1 MAEEEE
7 NECASEAEIRSAIDA
22 LGADRLKALDWGR
35 TLLQLRGRFAYGR
48 FAEGREPEDLYNEA
62 LKRIWEGARTGGKHG
77 RRWKPK
83 QCTFLEEVLGTMMS
97 VASHLAESYGENP
110 GNVPTRASD
119 FAEDEGQGPSSFADV
134 TEAVATDTPNPEE
147 AYAAAEVLTQLEE
160 LMKDD
165 EEVSEVLA
173 GLRLGMT
180 ESEIAQ
186 ATNLPAKR
194 VHAAIA
200 RIYYKIST
208 GTG

>member
-1 MAEEEE
+1 MAEEDD
-7 NECASEAEIRSAIDA
+7 NEYASEAEIRSAIDA

-35 TLLQLRGRFAYGR
+35 TLLQLRGKFAYGR

-62 LKRIWEGARTGGKHG
+62 LKRIWEGARTVGEHG

-97 VASHLAESYGENP
+97 VASHRAESYGKDP
-110 GNVPTRASD
+110 ANVPIRASD
-119 FAEDEGQGPSSFADV
+119 FAKAQGEDSFADV
-134 TEAVATDTPNPEE
+134 TEAVAADTPTPEE

-160 LMKDD
+160 LVKDD
-165 EEVSEVLA
+165 KEVSEVLA

-180 ESEIAQ
+180 ESEIAE

-200 RIYYKIST
+200 QIYYKIST
-208 GTG
+208 GMG

>member
-1 MAEEEE
+1 MAEEDR
-7 NECASEAEIRSAIDA
+7 NEYASEAEIRSAIDA
-22 LGADRLKALDWGR
+22 LGADRFKALDWGR
-35 TLLQLRGRFAYGR
+35 TLLQLRGKFAYGR
-48 FAEGREPEDLYNEA
+48 FAEGREPDDLYNEA
-62 LKRIWEGARTGGKHG
+62 LKRIWEGARTGGQEG

-97 VASHLAESYGENP
+97 VASHLAESYGEDP
-110 GNVPTRASD
+110 EYVPIRASD
-119 FAEDEGQGPSSFADV
+119 FANADGEGSFADV
-134 TEAVATDTPNPEE
+134 TEAIAADTLTPQE

-160 LMKDD
+160 LVKDD
-165 EEVSEVLA
+165 KEASEVLA

-186 ATNLPAKR
+186 ATNLPAKL

-208 GTG
+208 RMG